1 MNIDGKKIKDKVL
14 NKLKSEIGS
23 EKLRLVG
30 ILVGDHPGSRKF
42 MELKEKAA
50 KEIGVDFKLYEFP
63 EDISTTKLRDEL
75 NKIAKQGVSH
85 GIIIELPLPEQIN
98 TQYILNTIPI
108 EKDVDVL
115 STKAQGAFFVGKSNI
130 LPPAVEAVRIVFEE
144 HDIDIKGKDIAIFGY
159 GLLIGK
165 PIANWLAMQGASVF
179 VINEF
184 TKHPE
189 EISKEADIIIS
200 GVGQSGLI
208 KEDMVKKGVV
218 VVDFGYSKDGKGDV
232 DFDSV
237 SKKASLITPVPGG
250 MGPVVVA
257 AVLKN
262 LRKLNK
268 K

>member
-1 MNIDGKKIKDKVL
+1 MNIDGKKIRDKVL
-14 NKLKSEIGS
+14 GELKSE
-23 EKLRLVG
+23 EKSKDLRLVG
-30 ILVGDHPGSRKF
+30 VLVGDHPGSKKF

-63 EDISTTKLRDEL
+63 EDISTNKLRDEL
-75 NKIAKQGVSH
+75 NNIAKQGVNH

-98 TQYILNTIPI
+98 TQYILNTIPQ

-115 STKAQGAFFVGKSNI
+115 SAKAQGAFFVGKSKI
-130 LPPAVEAVRIVFEE
+130 LPPAVEATKIVFDE
-144 HDIDIKGKDIAIFGY
+144 HDVDIKGKDIAIFGY
-159 GLLIGK
+159 GLLVGK
-165 PIANWLAMQGASVF
+165 PIANWLAAQGASVF

-184 TKHPE
+184 TKNPE

-200 GVGQSGLI
+200 GVGKTRVV
-208 KEDMVKKGVV
+208 KEDMVKDGAVV
-218 VVDFGYSKDGKGDV
+218 IDFGYSEGGKGDV

-250 MGPVVVA
+250 IGPVVVA

-262 LRKLNK
+262 LVSINQ
-268 K
+268 